1 MNIYYVLEIL
11 LGPAWESE
19 SGGILCEFMQRFDER
34 LKEPGSLFCTGN
46 HLSGAKNMGNWGK

>member
-19 SGGILCEFMQRFDER
+19 SGGILCEIMQRFDER
-34 LKEPGSLFCTGN
+34 LKEPGSLFCNGN
-46 HLSGAKNMGNWGK
+46 YLSGAKNMGN